1 MIDMTKGGATRL
13 ILVFTIPMFIG
24 SVFQQFYNVTDSI
37 IVGKFLGKEALAAV
51 GASFPIM
58 FLLIALTM
66 GTTMGIT
73 VLISQFYGAK
83 NFEKVKICIETAY
96 LFLVVMAV
104 AVTAAGL
111 LLDDI
116 ILTMLKTPAEIYGNA
131 KLYVDV
137 LFSGLILMFGYN
149 SISAILRGL
158 GDSRTPLYLLIMS
171 AFTNIVLDLVFILV
185 FGWGVWGAAFATVL
199 AQGLSFAGGIV
210 YLQRI
215 NPLFR
220 VNYLKLRFDRDI
232 FVNSIKIGL
241 PTGVQQMMVAAG
253 MMALMRIVNH
263 FGTDVIAA
271 FTAAGRIDSFA
282 MMPAMNLSMAMS
294 TFVGQNIG
302 AGRHDRVKSAIRT
315 GMLMSLIIAGVI
327 SLSVITFSR
336 PLLQL
341 FTNDPVVI
349 AIGRDYLMIVGGF
362 YITFMMMFIF
372 NGALR
377 GAGDTLIPMFI
388 TLCSLWLIR
397 VPVSA
402 LLSERIGTDGIWWGI
417 PVAWVFGAVFSGLYF
432 ASGRWKKKDLLKRN
446 GKTLKKEEIISEIE
460 AIELEK
466 KECRQ

>member
-1 MIDMTKGGATRL
+1 MIDMTKGGTVRL

-24 SVFQQFYNVTDSI
+24 SVFQQLYNVTDSI
-37 IVGKFLGKEALAAV
+37 IVGRFLGKEALAAV

-73 VLISQFYGAK
+73 VLISQNYGAK
-83 NFEKVKICIETAY
+83 NFEKVKVCIETAY
-96 LFLVVMAV
+96 IFLVIMAV
-104 AVTAAGL
+104 LVTATGL
-111 LLDDI
+111 ILDEF
-116 ILTMLKTPAEIYGNA
+116 ILRLLKTPPEIFDNA
-131 KLYVDV
+131 KLYINI
-137 LFSGLILMFGYN
+137 LFGGLILMFGYN

-158 GDSRTPLYLLIMS
+158 GDSRTPLVLLIIS
-171 AFTNIVLDLVFILV
+171 AFTNIGLDLLFIIVFK
-185 FGWGVWGAAFATVL
+185 WGVWGAAFATVL
-199 AQGLSFAGGIV
+199 AQGLSFLGGIV

-215 NPLFR
+215 NPLFK

-232 FVNSIKIGL
+232 FINSIKIGL

-253 MMALMRIVNH
+253 MMALTRIVNH
-263 FGTDVIAA
+263 FGTDAIAA

-302 AGRHDRVKSAIRT
+302 AGKHDRVKSAIKT
-315 GMLMSLIIAGVI
+315 GMLMSLAIACVI
-327 SLSVITFSR
+327 SIVVITFSY
-336 PLLQL
+336 PLLKL
-341 FTNDPVVI
+341 FTNDPTVVS
-349 AIGRDYLMIVGGF
+349 IGHDYLLIVGGF

-402 LLSERIGTDGIWWGI
+402 FLSTRIGTDGIWWGI
-417 PVAWVFGAVFSGLYF
+417 PIAWVFGALFSGLYF

-446 GKTLKKEEIISEIE
+446 GKTLKSETIIGEIE
-460 AIELEK
+460 ATELEK
-466 KECRQ
+466 KECRP